1 MAYQNENCAV
11 NKFFRGESV
20 DQSILVLFIQQKLTF
35 ELEEIDTVGR
45 WVTEDM
51 ASCAFISD
59 PSDPN

>member
-20 DQSILVLFIQQKLTF
+20 DDLILVLFIQQKLTF

-45 WVTEDM
+45 
-51 ASCAFISD
+51 
-59 PSDPN
+59 